1 MKHLVNKYKK
11 VDLRECEEGD
21 ILISQYGVILQYIKH
36 NKDEYFPHE
45 VKYLYDNSI
54 VELYGSRLDNGCCY
68 KNKRLETDHDI
79 KRIVKKEVFKRYLRI
94 LSNKI

>member
-1 MKHLVNKYKK
+1 MKHLVKNHWI

-21 ILISQYGVILQYIKH
+21 ILISQHGVILQYVKH
-36 NKDEYFPHE
+36 NKGDYYPHE
-45 VKYLYDNSI
+45 VKYIYDDGLT
-54 VELYGSRLDNGCCY
+54 ETYGSRLDDGYCY